1 VRALR
6 RKRSAGATPAL
17 TRGASDADAYG
28 DYLPRERIF
37 LCGPQAG
44 AGGTRAVRDWAAHLE
59 ELLRELPAAQ
69 PPIPNVNIFF

>member
-6 RKRSAGATPAL
+6 LMRAARVTRALTPA
-17 TRGASDADAYG
+17 SDVDAYG
-28 DYLPRERIF
+28 DFLPRERIF
-37 LCGPQAG
+37 ICGPQAG
-44 AGGTRAVRDWAAHLE
+44 AGGTRAVRDWAAHLH